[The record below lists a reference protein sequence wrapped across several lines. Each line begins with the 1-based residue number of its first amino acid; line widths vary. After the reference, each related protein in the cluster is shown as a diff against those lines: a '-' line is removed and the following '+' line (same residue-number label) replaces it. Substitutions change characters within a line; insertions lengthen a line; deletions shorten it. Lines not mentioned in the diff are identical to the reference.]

1 MTTYTITD
9 IAVGKRVN
17 GIAGQYS
24 YTAEYVGTIADSTGT
39 TSARERVQFVGT
51 DYGDSVIL
59 ISSMGAQVRID
70 RSVRDAIGG
79 RLSPAWVRRYLS
91 RSAGAL

>member
-1 MTTYTITD
+1 MATYSITD
-9 IAVGKRVN
+9 IVVGKRVN

-24 YTAEYVGTIADSTGT
+24 YPVEYVGTIADSTGT

-51 DYGDSVIL
+51 EYGDSVIL
-59 ISSMGAQVRID
+59 ISSMGAQIPVD

-79 RLSPAWVRRYLS
+79 RLSPAWIRRYLS
-91 RSAGAL
+91 R